1 MRMPDRQLLVM
12 TVVVAGAASLVSLV
26 TSGGDWVSTLIALP
40 LFATFA
46 FWSILFSRWLTRRF
60 AKTPEPVMHEPT
72 APTTKRPG
80 HAQRRRRRRRPR
92 GGRGRG

>member
-1 MRMPDRQLLVM
+1 MRLPDRQLLVM
-12 TVVVAGAASLVSLV
+12 TVVVAGLASLVSLV
-26 TSGGDWVSTLIALP
+26 TSGGNWASTLIAFP

-60 AKTPEPVMHEPT
+60 VKAPEPVVHEPT
-72 APTTKRPG
+72 APSSKRPE

>member
-12 TVVVAGAASLVSLV
+12 TVVVAGAASLVALV
-26 TSGGDWVSTLIALP
+26 TSGGEWLPTLIALP
-40 LFATFA
+40 LFMTFA

-60 AKTPEPVMHEPT
+60 VKTPEPVVHEPT
-72 APTTKRPG
+72 APTSKRPE

-92 GGRGRG
+92 GSRGRG

>member
-40 LFATFA
+40 LFATLA

-60 AKTPEPVMHEPT
+60 AKTPEPVAHEPT
-72 APTTKRPG
+72 APTSRRPG